1 MRKSLR
7 VLLVVVAV
15 LAVLAIGGRTAAV
28 EGSRNFANTT
38 AKPSYATV
46 NPECRPGCRVY
57 DHEVGE
63 VQAEYV
69 DTLYVGVCHRSGT
82 GIGLNDPCGGSKD
95 VYTLIYESENS
106 DTGLRERISIGCGKC
121 VSNNGQFPLGRDYL
135 YYDRCYNP

>member
-28 EGSRNFANTT
+28 EGARNFANTT
-38 AKPSYATV
+38 AKPSSAV

-57 DHEVGE
+57 DHEVG
-63 VQAEYV
+63 VTQARFV
-69 DTLYVGVCHRSGT
+69 DLNAVDRCYRTGT
-82 GIGLNDPCGGSKD
+82 GMGTPDPCGGEKD
-95 VYTLIYESENS
+95 VFTLIYKSENS

-121 VSNNGQFPLGRDYL
+121 VVNNGQFPLGRDYL
-135 YYDRCYNP
+135 NYDRCYNP